1 MDLLSSMMV
10 KARKEHSCDYCQRT
24 ITKGE
29 QYEYAN
35 CADEGYVW
43 AWKTCRDCLEVI
55 DLYNITGDGDP
66 LSHEMFVDIIVDLC
80 KEHGMPTDDDTSVM
94 VKALLAR
101 KMDS

>member
-24 ITKGE
+24 IAKGE
-29 QYEYAN
+29 KYEYAN
-35 CADEGYVW
+35 WADEGYVW

-55 DLYNITGDGDP
+55 DLYNITNDGDP
-66 LSHEMFVDIIVDLC
+66 MSYEDFVDIIVDLC
-80 KEHGMPTDDDTSVM
+80 KEHGIPTDDDTSVM

-101 KMDS
+101 KRDS